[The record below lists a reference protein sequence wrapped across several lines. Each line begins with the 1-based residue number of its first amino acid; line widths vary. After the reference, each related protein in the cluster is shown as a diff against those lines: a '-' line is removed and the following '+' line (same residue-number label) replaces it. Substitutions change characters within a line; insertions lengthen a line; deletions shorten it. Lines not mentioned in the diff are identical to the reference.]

1 MMCLQHQP
9 MLDSRM
15 VCCSL
20 LGNNC
25 PMYVVNYNPCNCCT
39 MVVCPGWH
47 LLSVI
52 CTLLKCQLWYL
63 TMGVT
68 TSLSATVKALGSHYW
83 LFWFCYST
91 VSVNCWNV
99 ASCCMCTDLYVHPN
113 NIVVWDN
120 HQGVGHADQS
130 SINLTFNE

>member
-1 MMCLQHQP
+1 MMSLQHQP
-9 MLDSRM
+9 VLDSRM

-25 PMYVVNYNPCNCCT
+25 HMYAVNCNPCTCCT
-39 MVVCPGWH
+39 MDVCFGWY
-47 LLSVI
+47 LLSI
-52 CTLLKCQLWYL
+52 TFTMFKCQLWYL
-63 TMGVT
+63 TEGVT
-68 TSLSATVKALGSHYW
+68 TALSTTVKALGSHYC
-83 LFWFCYST
+83 LFWFSYSI

-99 ASCCMCTDLYVHPN
+99 ASCCMSTSLYVDPN

-120 HQGVGHADQS
+120 HQGVGPADQS